1 MTNMKRCLSDS
12 ESEDGFDD
20 LKDGSPSQSCQ
31 VPDRKRRR
39 GIIEKRRRD
48 RINSSLSEL
57 RRLVPA
63 AFEKQGSA
71 KLEKAEIL
79 QMTVD
84 HLKVL
89 HSKAGLSG
97 YNLDTAALAMDY
109 RSVGFRECA
118 AEVARYLVTV
128 EGMDIQDPLRLRLL
142 SHLQCYSAQREVA
155 TKAGFQNAS
164 WNHVTMTSHHN
175 LNSQYC
181 SAPGGAVGTLV
192 GHASSILPGS
202 QGDQLAITSHAN
214 GLSCYA
220 DSGRMVAHH
229 HSHVDS
235 SSNRNM
241 MSSPQN
247 MRIPS
252 TGSATAVAPPQVSCV
267 NSTVS
272 SASPMATS
280 VTLPGLPQ
288 IHTQIHTQYPISLN
302 MNSMPML
309 SPSGGHYNLGPSSGL
324 GPASVKPYRP
334 WGSELVY

>member
-1 MTNMKRCLSDS
+1 MKRCLSDS
-12 ESEDGFDD
+12 ESEDEFDD

-31 VPDRKRRR
+31 LPDRKRRR

-89 HSKAGLSG
+89 HSKAGLNG

-118 AEVARYLVTV
+118 AEVARYLVTI

-164 WNHVTMTSHHN
+164 WNHPN

-192 GHASSILPGS
+192 GHASSMLPGS

-214 GLSCYA
+214 GLSGYA
-220 DSGRMVAHH
+220 DSGRMLAHHH

-235 SSNRNM
+235 SSNRSI
-241 MSSPQN
+241 MSSPN

-252 TGSATAVAPPQVSCV
+252 TGSATAAAPPQVSCV

-309 SPSGGHYNLGPSSGL
+309 SPSGGHYNLAPSSGL
-324 GPASVKPYRP
+324 IPASVKPYRP
-334 WGSELVY
+334 WGAELVY

>member
-1 MTNMKRCLSDS
+1 
-12 ESEDGFDD
+12 
-20 LKDGSPSQSCQ
+20 
-31 VPDRKRRR
+31 
-39 GIIEKRRRD
+39 
-48 RINSSLSEL
+48 
-57 RRLVPA
+57 
-63 AFEKQGSA
+63 
-71 KLEKAEIL
+71 
-79 QMTVD
+79 
-84 HLKVL
+84 
-89 HSKAGLSG
+89 
-97 YNLDTAALAMDY
+97 MDY

-192 GHASSILPGS
+192 GHASSILPGG

-229 HSHVDS
+229 HGHVDS
-235 SSNRNM
+235 SSNRSM
-241 MSSPQN
+241 MSSPPN

>member
-1 MTNMKRCLSDS
+1 
-12 ESEDGFDD
+12 
-20 LKDGSPSQSCQ
+20 
-31 VPDRKRRR
+31 
-39 GIIEKRRRD
+39 
-48 RINSSLSEL
+48 
-57 RRLVPA
+57 
-63 AFEKQGSA
+63 
-71 KLEKAEIL
+71 
-79 QMTVD
+79 
-84 HLKVL
+84 
-89 HSKAGLSG
+89 
-97 YNLDTAALAMDY
+97 MDY

-192 GHASSILPGS
+192 GHPSSILPGS

-214 GLSCYA
+214 GLSSYA
-220 DSGRMVAHH
+220 DSGRMVGHH
-229 HSHVDS
+229 HHGHVDS
-235 SSNRNM
+235 SSNRNL
-241 MSSPQN
+241 MSSPN

-252 TGSATAVAPPQVSCV
+252 TGSVTAVAPPQVSCV

-280 VTLPGLPQ
+280 VTLPGLPP
-288 IHTQIHTQYPISLN
+288 IHTQIHSQMHPQYPISLN

-309 SPSGGHYNLGPSSGL
+309 SPSGGHYNLAPSSGL
-324 GPASVKPYRP
+324 APASVKPYRP
-334 WGSELVY
+334 WGAELVY

>member
-1 MTNMKRCLSDS
+1 MSIYLLTSYNIIIYLFLS
-12 ESEDGFDD
+12 
-20 LKDGSPSQSCQ
+20 
-31 VPDRKRRR
+31 
-39 GIIEKRRRD
+39 
-48 RINSSLSEL
+48 
-57 RRLVPA
+57 
-63 AFEKQGSA
+63 
-71 KLEKAEIL
+71 
-79 QMTVD
+79 
-84 HLKVL
+84 
-89 HSKAGLSG
+89 AGLNG

-142 SHLQCYSAQREVA
+142 SHLQCFSAQREVA

-164 WNHVTMTSHHN
+164 WNHVNMSSHHN

-181 SAPGGAVGTLV
+181 GAPGGQLI
-192 GHASSILPGS
+192 GHASSILPGN
-202 QGDQLAITSHAN
+202 QGDQLAIATHAN
-214 GLSCYA
+214 GLSSYS
-220 DSGRMVAHH
+220 DNGRMLAHH
-229 HSHVDS
+229 HHNHVDS
-235 SSNRNM
+235 STNRNIM
-241 MSSPQN
+241 VSPN

-272 SASPMATS
+272 SASPMGTS

-288 IHTQIHTQYPISLN
+288 ILHPQYPISLN

-324 GPASVKPYRP
+324 VPSSVKPYRP